1 MAVAVHGIDDIGT
14 DMKALC
20 RGPSGSHSAVAPSS
34 SKQLQKEPSRI
45 PTSSFIF
52 TQWRKFSVAL
62 YTEIHLSL
70 LCQTIPLSNSFL
82 KRFFDIGCTYK
93 FSQADISLWREI
105 FFFSSTKVSAFFF
118 FFCLF
123 LFSPQVTCFKEIN
136 YNIPAYS

>member
-1 MAVAVHGIDDIGT
+1 MTLLKGDFTAVAVHGLDDIGT

-34 SKQLQKEPSRI
+34 SKQLQEEPSRI

-70 LCQTIPLSNSFL
+70 LCQTMPLSNSFL
-82 KRFFDIGCTYK
+82 KRFFDIGCTCKK
-93 FSQADISLWREI
+93 FSQADISLDPLYVVEGNY
-105 FFFSSTKVSAFFF
+105 FFSSTKVSAFF
-118 FFCLF
+118 
-123 LFSPQVTCFKEIN
+123 CFPLKLH
-136 YNIPAYS
+136 ASRK